1 MILIKIGVIGH
12 RNNTQC
18 QANKS
23 CYEIIDE
30 NREYAKRLG
39 FTNTLKEK
47 TLLIM
52 YLVPKMHKCSTG
64 TCLLIASKILSAKQL
79 AKSASD
85 VVKLLYSQIENF
97 HKNAKFLSNYNKFWV
112 LEISDPIIQ
121 PLTSMN
127 DKNVLN

>member
-1 MILIKIGVIGH
+1 
-12 RNNTQC
+12 
-18 QANKS
+18 
-23 CYEIIDE
+23 
-30 NREYAKRLG
+30 
-39 FTNTLKEK
+39 
-47 TLLIM
+47 M

-64 TCLLIASKILSAKQL
+64 ACLLIASKILSAKQL

-112 LEISDPIIQ
+112 FEISDPIIQ

-127 DKNVLN
+127 DKNVLK